1 MGVINTILGLGASV
15 IMPIV
20 IFLLGVVFRMKVKNA
35 LRAGLTVGIGFTGIS
50 LAISLVSDNLGGLVK
65 AMQANWGLALD
76 ITDVGWPAA
85 SGIAFGSG
93 TFVLA
98 SIVTFLIVNVICL
111 AIKITHTLNVDIF
124 NYWHFILI
132 GTVSYFVTG
141 NFILGIVVGT
151 LFMMV
156 NTILGERQEQV
167 ITDFAGEQ
175 MAGLTFST
183 QGFPL
188 QLLFARG
195 VDWVIDKIPGLNKI
209 SFNLGNLPSSISF
222 FGEPMILGFL
232 LGGITSFLAGYKWDA
247 ALVVAVGLSAAMFLL
262 PRMVS
267 IMMEGLAPLTDAAR
281 DFMNTRFPGRKFNIA
296 MDYCMLLG
304 DRDVITM
311 GIITVPIVLGLAIIL
326 PGNRFL
332 PFTDLTALPYWM
344 IGVVIGTKRNSFR
357 ALIAAVLTLCIGL
370 WIATDLAPLI
380 TQMAAGVGFKFEAG
394 TTISGFCVGQEWVGY
409 IIHKIVSFFSGMF

>member
-20 IFLLGVVFRMKVKNA
+20 IFLLGVVFRMKVKSA

-98 SIVTFLIVNVICL
+98 SIVTFLVVNVICL
-111 AIKITHTLNVDIF
+111 VIKITHTLNVDIF

-141 NFILGIVVGT
+141 NFVVGIIVGT
-151 LFMMV
+151 LFMMI

-167 ITDFAGEQ
+167 VTDFAGEQ

-195 VDWVIDKIPGLNKI
+195 VDWVIGKIPGVNKI

-232 LGGITSFLAGYKWDA
+232 LGGVMSFLAGYKWDA

-394 TTISGFCVGQEWVGY
+394 TTISGFCVGQEWPGY
-409 IIHKIVSFFSGMF
+409 IIHKIISFFYGMF

>member
-1 MGVINTILGLGASV
+1 
-15 IMPIV
+15 
-20 IFLLGVVFRMKVKNA
+20 
-35 LRAGLTVGIGFTGIS
+35 
-50 LAISLVSDNLGGLVK
+50 
-65 AMQANWGLALD
+65 
-76 ITDVGWPAA
+76 
-85 SGIAFGSG
+85 
-93 TFVLA
+93 
-98 SIVTFLIVNVICL
+98 
-111 AIKITHTLNVDIF
+111 
-124 NYWHFILI
+124 
-132 GTVSYFVTG
+132 
-141 NFILGIVVGT
+141 
-151 LFMMV
+151 
-156 NTILGERQEQV
+156 
-167 ITDFAGEQ
+167 
-175 MAGLTFST
+175 
-183 QGFPL
+183 
-188 QLLFARG
+188 
-195 VDWVIDKIPGLNKI
+195 
-209 SFNLGNLPSSISF
+209 
-222 FGEPMILGFL
+222 
-232 LGGITSFLAGYKWDA
+232 
-247 ALVVAVGLSAAMFLL
+247 MFLL